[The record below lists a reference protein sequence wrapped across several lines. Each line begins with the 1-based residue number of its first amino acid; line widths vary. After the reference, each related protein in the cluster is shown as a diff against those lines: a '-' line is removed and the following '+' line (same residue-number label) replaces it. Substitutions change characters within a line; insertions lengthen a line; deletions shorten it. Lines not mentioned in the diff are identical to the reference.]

1 MENDGKKTGRAETN
15 LLEWER
21 SWKNMKILKYPT
33 RFATELRL
41 GVRENPNV
49 DDVLAEN
56 VMLPE
61 VDTRREYC
69 VPTVIE
75 DQLIRTAMQNVMLL
89 AWIQA

>member
-1 MENDGKKTGRAETN
+1 M
-15 LLEWER
+15 
-21 SWKNMKILKYPT
+21 
-33 RFATELRL
+33 
-41 GVRENPNV
+41 
-49 DDVLAEN
+49 LAEN

-69 VPTVIE
+69 VPTPEETEYLLVIE